1 MLSKKQIQ
9 SVRVLHQKKFR
20 DQSATF
26 IVEGPKLL
34 DDLLKSEF
42 EIKQIFA
49 TAAYLD
55 QHPEIKKGISEI
67 IKVSP
72 AELSRISLLK
82 TPNQV
87 LAVAASP
94 HYDIQDF
101 AMPEDFVLVL
111 DGISDPG
118 NLGTILRTADW
129 FGMSRIICSTD
140 CVELFNP
147 KVVQAAMGSVFR
159 VKVFYTDLDVFFDK
173 FQNIPVYGT
182 FLKGNNIYRE
192 VFPSQGFL
200 VVGSESHGISAAL
213 APKITKPL
221 HIPADRSQAESL
233 NASVAAALCCS
244 EIKRNFLRNG

>member
-9 SVRVLHQKKFR
+9 SVRALHQKKFR

-34 DDLLKSEF
+34 DDLFKSEF

-49 TAAYLD
+49 TADWAAS
-55 QHPEIKKGISEI
+55 HAAIGGRFPEI

-87 LAVAASP
+87 LAVVASP
-94 HYDIQDF
+94 HYDIHDF
-101 AMPEDFVLVL
+101 TMPDDFVLVL

-129 FGMSRIICSTD
+129 FGMSRIICSSD

-159 VKVFYTDLDVFFDK
+159 VQVYYTDLVAFFDRYAE
-173 FQNIPVYGT
+173 IPVYGT

-200 VVGSESHGISAAL
+200 VVGSESHGVSTAL
-213 APKITKPL
+213 AEKITKAL

-244 EIKRNFLRNG
+244 EIKRDYLKSC